1 MTPALLS
8 GGITPAACSAV
19 AISGLSNPTLQ
30 LFLTASQEW
39 LMGLEFFLGRAKYQG
54 LSRVGSTL
62 SSLPQ
67 RKLECM
73 YTFKLKRLK
82 RSILSNSCYLETYV
96 VVNWDCI

>member
-19 AISGLSNPTLQ
+19 AISRLSNPMLQ
-30 LFLTASQEW
+30 LLLTASQGW
-39 LMGLEFFLGRAKYQG
+39 LMGLEFLLGRETYQG

-67 RKLECM
+67 RKLEIGM
-73 YTFKLKRLK
+73 HVYF
-82 RSILSNSCYLETYV
+82 
-96 VVNWDCI
+96 